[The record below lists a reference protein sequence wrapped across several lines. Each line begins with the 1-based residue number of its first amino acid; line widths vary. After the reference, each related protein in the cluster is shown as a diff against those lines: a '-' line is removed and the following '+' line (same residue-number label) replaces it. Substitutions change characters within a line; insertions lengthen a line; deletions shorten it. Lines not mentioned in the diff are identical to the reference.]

1 MNSGSLTSINTNTVE
16 AEPPTVTAP
25 KGRNK
30 RTHAQAAEEPAEQP
44 TEQPAEQPAIT
55 KKGKN
60 LFLTIQINS
69 MY

>member
-30 RTHAQAAEEPAEQP
+30 RTHAQVAEEPAEEPAEQP
-44 TEQPAEQPAIT
+44 ATI